1 MPRSNLAFPTLLL
14 GLTLSTTAYADGRE
28 TVRDPAC
35 DLFMGDVDGSGTVD
49 ELDRDAIT
57 DWLFNDGEM
66 IEEVADVNGDGRI
79 SMADAIFLSAYLY
92 SGGTPPRTDVLA
104 GDANGSGTLDWA
116 DFIAV
121 ADHLTGNYPDVCRT
135 GADANRDSRI
145 DVADLMVVFEMVDGT
160 CGMGD

>member
-1 MPRSNLAFPTLLL
+1 
-14 GLTLSTTAYADGRE
+14 
-28 TVRDPAC
+28 
-35 DLFMGDVDGSGTVD
+35 
-49 ELDRDAIT
+49 
-57 DWLFNDGEM
+57 
-66 IEEVADVNGDGRI
+66 
-79 SMADAIFLSAYLY
+79 MADAIFLSAYLY

-160 CGMGD
+160 CGMVD